1 MAKSR
6 IGSLNSTAKK
16 LESQI
21 KRAQFKAQKKR
32 EVEQKVKLIAGLRK
46 KLSSLKK

>member
-16 LESQI
+16 LETQI
-21 KRAQFKAQKKR
+21 KKAQLKAQKKR
-32 EVEQKVKLIAGLRK
+32 EVEQKIKHIAGLRK
-46 KLSSLKK
+46 KLTTLKK